1 MQDEGCEHH
10 IMSPDA
16 LPALLEDKE
25 ALEASIELNNN
36 DRWCRQLGQSMMNQL
51 EVVNRRIEEASG
63 LQKKLD
69 PATTPTGVRIAAGA
83 REDA

>member
-1 MQDEGCEHH
+1 
-10 IMSPDA
+10 MSPDA